1 MKNCLGKIVRG
12 TAILTCLMLFAA
24 CGSDNG
30 TQLPEET
37 DANVETTPVTESAE
51 QETVSGTENI
61 ISENDEIKQE
71 FVLAEIDK
79 GFKVVGYYPSWEP
92 DNTDK
97 IRYDIV
103 THVNYAF
110 AIPTVDGGLLPL
122 ENPETAK
129 KIIEEAHAADRKVLL
144 AVGGWSYQDV
154 PLESTFVEATETA
167 EKRTSLVQAIVDMC
181 EEYGFDG
188 IDMDWEH
195 PRADGKIDVQYEAF
209 MLELAEAL
217 HGRGKLLTSAV
228 ISGVMSNGMIY
239 YDAAAH
245 TDAVLEAV
253 DWINVMAY
261 DGGDGQAHSGYE
273 FATSS
278 AAYWVKYRNMPGEKV
293 VLGVPF
299 YGRPTWATYETLLD
313 ADAEAADKDTT
324 IYNGFTV
331 WYNGQDT
338 IRSKTEFAMENLGGI
353 MIWELSQDTTDREKS
368 LLTVIGETIAA
379 AQDEVKEGN

>member
-1 MKNCLGKIVRG
+1 MKSCFGKIVRG

-24 CGSDNG
+24 CGSSDG

-37 DANVETTPVTESAE
+37 GGNMEATQATESSQ
-51 QETVSGTENI
+51 QETVSGAENMITEK
-61 ISENDEIKQE
+61 EETEQE

-110 AIPTVDGGLLPL
+110 AIPTADGELLPL
-122 ENPETAK
+122 ENEETAK

-167 EKRTSLVQAIVDMC
+167 EKRTSLVNAIVDMC
-181 EEYGFDG
+181 EKYGFDG

-195 PRADGKIDVQYEAF
+195 PRADGKVDVQYEAF
-209 MLELAEAL
+209 MLELAESL

-261 DGGDGQAHSGYE
+261 DGGDGQAHSTYE

-299 YGRPTWATYETLLD
+299 YGRPTWATYETLLAED
-313 ADAEAADKDTT
+313 VEAAGKDTT
-324 IYNGFTV
+324 VYNGFTV

-338 IRSKTEFAMENLGGI
+338 IRRKTEFAMENLGGI
-353 MIWELSQDTTDREKS
+353 MIWELSQDTRDREKS
-368 LLTVIGETIAA
+368 LLTVIGETIVTG
-379 AQDEVKEGN
+379 QDEMQEGN

>member
-1 MKNCLGKIVRG
+1 
-12 TAILTCLMLFAA
+12 LTCLTMFSA
-24 CGSDNG
+24 CGSDG
-30 TQLPEET
+30 KTTLSRET
-37 DANVETTPVTESAE
+37 GAITETIQATESAE
-51 QETVSGTENI
+51 QETVSDNENTI
-61 ISENDEIKQE
+61 VENDEIKQE

-92 DNTDK
+92 DNTHK

-110 AIPTVDGGLLPL
+110 AIPTEDGGLRPL

-129 KIIEEAHAADRKVLL
+129 KIIEEAHAAERKVLL

-154 PLESTFVEATETA
+154 ALESTFVKATETA
-167 EKRTSLVQAIVDMC
+167 EKRTALVQSIVDMC

-195 PRADGKIDVQYEAF
+195 PRADGVVDVQYEAF
-209 MLELAEAL
+209 MLELADAL

-228 ISGVMSNGMIY
+228 ISGVMPNGMIY

-253 DWINVMAY
+253 DWIHVMAY
-261 DGGDGQAHSGYE
+261 DGGDGSAHSTYE

-278 AAYWVKYRNMPGEKV
+278 AAYWVKYRNLPAEKV

-299 YGRPTWATYETLLD
+299 YGRPTWATYEMLLE
-313 ADAEAADKDTT
+313 ADPEAWNFDTT
-324 IYNGFTV
+324 VYNGMTV
-331 WYNGQDT
+331 WYNGAETMQK
-338 IRSKTEFAMENLGGI
+338 KTEFAYENLGGI
-353 MIWELSQDTTDREKS
+353 MIWELSQDTTDLEKS
-368 LLTVIGETIAA
+368 LLTVIGDVIAA
-379 AQDEVKEGN
+379 GGETAQ

>member
-1 MKNCLGKIVRG
+1 MKRKLRAGIGCILALACLGMTVACGADNSAQESEG
-12 TAILTCLMLFAA
+12 TAGNTETIVKET
-24 CGSDNG
+24 G
-30 TQLPEET
+30 TT
-37 DANVETTPVTESAE
+37 
-51 QETVSGTENI
+51 ETVSDNENTI
-61 ISENDEIKQE
+61 VESGETGQE
-71 FVLAEIDK
+71 MVLAEIDK

-92 DNTDK
+92 DSTDK

-110 AIPTVDGGLLPL
+110 AIPTAEGGLLPL

-154 PLESTFVEATETA
+154 ALESTFVEATETA
-167 EKRTSLVQAIVDMC
+167 EKRTALVQAIVEMC

-195 PRADGKIDVQYEAF
+195 PRADGTVDVQYEAF
-209 MLELAEAL
+209 MLELADAL
-217 HGRGKLLTSAV
+217 HGKGKLLTSAV

-261 DGGDGQAHSGYE
+261 DGGDGKAHSTYE
-273 FATSS
+273 FATAS
-278 AAYWVKYRNMPGEKV
+278 AAYWVKYRNVPAEKV

-299 YGRPTWATYETLLD
+299 YGRPTWETYENLLA
-313 ADAEAADKDTT
+313 ADPEAADSDTT
-324 IYNGFTV
+324 VYNGMTV
-331 WYNGQDT
+331 WYNGMET
-338 IRSKTEFAMENLGGI
+338 IRNKTEFAYDNLGGI
-353 MIWELSQDTTDREKS
+353 MIWELSQDTRDLEKS
-368 LLTVIGETIAA
+368 LLTAIGEVIAA
-379 AQDEVKEGN
+379 GGQPTE